1 MAELLCWDLPVMDH
15 AQDLALAEPEVPRD
29 HLRVERA
36 VHLWERSGVC
46 SSCMRVAFPHLVS
59 PPIFRW
65 RVAPLGYLTIRM
77 LSAGVGISGCV
88 VRLSPLSALAAMA
101 GHFPRTPRFL
111 HTRSS
116 RGYSTA
122 SRKESAASTVAA
134 AHRQTRTF
142 GEARGGRRRV
152 RRVCSLLKTGS
163 QRSVFDASLM
173 RRSCTKTRTKTAC

>member
-1 MAELLCWDLPVMDH
+1 
-15 AQDLALAEPEVPRD
+15 
-29 HLRVERA
+29 
-36 VHLWERSGVC
+36 
-46 SSCMRVAFPHLVS
+46 MRVAFPHLVS

-116 RGYSTA
+116 RGYSRLT
-122 SRKESAASTVAA
+122 ESSYAASIVADICRRA
-134 AHRQTRTF
+134 STLVKS
-142 GEARGGRRRV
+142 RG
-152 RRVCSLLKTGS
+152 
-163 QRSVFDASLM
+163 
-173 RRSCTKTRTKTAC
+173 